1 MLTILAIVIAV
12 ILLGGA
18 LWHLF
23 SFIRHVR
30 SGEYEIDKRLWE
42 LSE

>member
-12 ILLGGA
+12 IVLAGV

-23 SFIRHVR
+23 SFIRYVR
-30 SGEYEIDKRLWE
+30 SGEYAIDKRLWE

>member
-1 MLTILAIVIAV
+1 MLTLLAIVIAV
-12 ILLGGA
+12 LVFGGV

-23 SFIRHVR
+23 SFIRYVR
-30 SGEYEIDKRLWE
+30 SGEYEVDKRLWE